1 MENSMAN
8 LKKARSFKIRGNRK
22 EKPVHTDLSG
32 ETLKRIWQK
41 ALKLWSS
48 YVRLQHPVFCIKKI
62 EERKEGLTGS
72 FAMIRLSDLRVIIS
86 LRQIKSYG
94 LEDLLLEVLAHEI
107 GHHVYCPADLTDL
120 ARMLARIRRGLPTFE
135 DQADFIGNLYTDLM
149 INNRLFR
156 EYNLPM
162 DRLYKKVNKPTDNP
176 LWNFYMRTCEIL
188 WSLPSK
194 TLTSIE
200 IGDTMEADAMLANRI
215 IRNYARD
222 WLRGAG
228 YFAALCL
235 TYLATDPD
243 SRHQSGISIWLDT
256 RDAARGTEMPTGL
269 SSMDDD
275 ELTGSIHP
283 ATLEYGSLPV
293 DEDSKRGA
301 PAGNFR
307 EPFEYMEVLKG
318 MGLQLSDAEII
329 AQYYKERALPYLIPF
344 PVKEQPLSVEPL
356 PEGLE
361 PWDAGDP
368 FEEINWL
375 ETVVRSPAVVPGLT
389 TVKRIYGDT
398 AGTEKKIEPID
409 LDLYLD
415 CSGSMP
421 NPMRHISYLTLAGAI
436 ISLSALRSG
445 SSVQATLWSGTH
457 QFIKTR
463 GFVRDQKEIMAILT
477 GYFGGS
483 TAFPL
488 HVFRDTYRDRLE
500 NTRKVHILVISDMGI
515 NSLFQVDE
523 FGTSGEELT
532 RMALDKSGGGATF
545 VLNLD
550 SDQWLQNSD
559 IVKLRNMGI
568 DIIRIQTWSDLVAFS
583 KEFAKK
589 KYGGTS

>member
-1 MENSMAN
+1 MTNP
-8 LKKARSFKIRGNRK
+8 KKTQSIKKQGKGKTI
-22 EKPVHTDLSG
+22 HTDLSPK
-32 ETLKRIWQK
+32 TLKQVWQK

-62 EERKEGLTGS
+62 EESKEGLTGS
-72 FAMIRLSDLRVIIS
+72 FAMIRLSDLRVVIS

-94 LEDLLLEVLAHEI
+94 LEDLLLEILAHEI

-120 ARMLARIRRGLPTFE
+120 ARMLARVRRGIPTFE
-135 DQADFIGNLYTDLM
+135 DQAGFIGNLYTDLL

-156 EYNLPM
+156 EYSLPM
-162 DRLYKKVNKPTDNP
+162 DQLYKKVNKPSDNP
-176 LWNFYMRTCEIL
+176 LWNFYMRTYEIL
-188 WSLPSK
+188 WSLPRN
-194 TLTSIE
+194 TLTSMKIS
-200 IGDTMEADAMLANRI
+200 DTMEADAMLANRI
-215 IRNYARD
+215 IRNYAGD

-235 TYLATDPD
+235 TYLVSDPD
-243 SRHQSGISIWLDT
+243 SRHQPGINIWLDT
-256 RDAARGTEMPTGL
+256 RDAARGTEMPVGL
-269 SSMDDD
+269 SSMDSD
-275 ELTGSIHP
+275 ELTGSVHP
-283 ATLEYGSLPV
+283 ATLESGGLPV
-293 DEDSKRGA
+293 DGDSDTGD
-301 PAGNFR
+301 PAGSSR

-318 MGLQLSDAEII
+318 MGLQLSDSEII

-344 PVKEQPLSVEPL
+344 PVKEQPLSSEPL

-368 FEEINWL
+368 LEDINWL

-389 TVKRIYGDT
+389 TVKRVYGET
-398 AGTEKKIEPID
+398 AGTEKKIEPVD
-409 LDLYLD
+409 LDIYLD

-457 QFIKTR
+457 QFMKTK

-488 HVFRDTYRDRLE
+488 HVFRDTYRDRPDH
-500 NTRKVHILVISDMGI
+500 TRKVHILVISDMGI
-515 NSLFQVDE
+515 NTIFQVDE
-523 FGTSGEELT
+523 FGTPGGELT
-532 RMALDKSGGGATF
+532 RMALDKSDGGATF
-545 VLNLD
+545 VLNLY
-550 SDQWLQNSD
+550 SEEWLQNAD

-568 DIIRIQTWSDLVAFS
+568 DIARIQTWKDLVAFS

-589 KYGGTS
+589 KYGGKQ